1 MRFARSSAW
10 LFAVLLGCFFSAPQ
24 LLAAPASSSM
34 QEAKRRFE
42 EGVAAYD
49 AGRYEASR
57 VAFAQAYALEPL
69 AELLINLGHS
79 ELKTGRYVE
88 GSRHIAKALRDAE
101 IGLGERR
108 AAERA
113 LKTAEPYVARVKIAV
128 NTDGA
133 TIVIDGEDVGTSP
146 MIYIWYLEPGEHRIR
161 ASKEGFRHDEQT
173 IGISR
178 GQAKAVNLTLAPA
191 NASRKIVT
199 PGAPPKSL
207 DSSLDAGVSDSG
219 DRSVVPL
226 VVGGAVGV
234 VGIAAGVVFTLDSKS
249 KREDRDVQLDALQN
263 TASANACGQNTGNA
277 VECDEI
283 KDLDSKS
290 RTSQT
295 IGIVGFAAG
304 GAAILGG
311 VALYFLLPPSGDSG
325 SEARMRFTPVIGTET
340 AGLNFSGN
348 F

>member
-1 MRFARSSAW
+1 MRFARRSAW
-10 LFAVLLGCFFSAPQ
+10 LAAVLLGCLLSAPAAH
-24 LLAAPASSSM
+24 AAPATSSM

-49 AGRYEASR
+49 AGRYEAAR

-69 AELLINLGHS
+69 AELLINLGHA
-79 ELKTGRYVE
+79 ELKTGRYVD

-108 AAERA
+108 AAEAA
-113 LKTAEPYVARVKIAV
+113 LKTAEPYVARVKVDV
-128 NTDGA
+128 NVDGS

-146 MIYIWYLEPGEHRIR
+146 MIYVWYLEPGEHRIR
-161 ASKEGFRHDEQT
+161 ASKEGFSHDEQT
-173 IGISR
+173 VGISR
-178 GQAKAVNLTLAPA
+178 GQAKTIDLMLAPA
-191 NASRKIVT
+191 NASKKTIT

-207 DSSLDAGVSDSG
+207 DSPLDTGVSDG

-226 VVGGAVGV
+226 IVGGGLGV
-234 VGIAAGVVFTLDSKS
+234 VGIAAGVLFTLDAGK
-249 KREDRDVQLDALQN
+249 KRSDRDSRLDALQG
-263 TASANACGQNTGNA
+263 TASANACGLNTGNA
-277 VECDEI
+277 VECGEI
-283 KDLDSKS
+283 KDLDDKA

-304 GAAILGG
+304 GAALLGG
-311 VALYFLLPPSGDSG
+311 VIVYFALPADDDS
-325 SEARMRFTPVIGTET
+325 SSARLTLTPEIGRDS
-340 AGLNFSGN
+340 AGLHFSGQ

>member
-1 MRFARSSAW
+1 
-10 LFAVLLGCFFSAPQ
+10 
-24 LLAAPASSSM
+24 
-34 QEAKRRFE
+34 
-42 EGVAAYD
+42 D
-49 AGRYEASR
+49 AGRYEQSR

-69 AELLINLGHS
+69 AELLINLGHA

-88 GSRHIAKALRDAE
+88 GSRHIAKALREAE

-113 LKTAEPYVARVKIAV
+113 LETAEPYVARVKVVV
-128 NTDGA
+128 NPDGA
-133 TIVIDGEDVGTSP
+133 AIVIDGEDVGTSP
-146 MIYIWYLEPGEHRIR
+146 MIYVWYLEPGEHRIR

-173 IGISR
+173 VGISR
-178 GQAKAVNLTLAPA
+178 GQAKTVNLTLAPA
-191 NASRKIVT
+191 NASRKVVT

-207 DSSLDAGVSDSG
+207 DSGLDAGVSDEG

-226 VVGGAVGV
+226 IVGGGLGAA
-234 VGIAAGVVFTLDSKS
+234 GIAAGIVFTLDAKS

-277 VECDEI
+277 VECASI
-283 KDLDSKS
+283 KDLDKKAN
-290 RTSQT
+290 TSQT

-311 VALYFLLPPSGDSG
+311 VVLYFLLPANDESDQ
-325 SEARMRFTPVIGTET
+325 ARLTFTPVINTET
-340 AGLNFSGN
+340 AGLNLSGN